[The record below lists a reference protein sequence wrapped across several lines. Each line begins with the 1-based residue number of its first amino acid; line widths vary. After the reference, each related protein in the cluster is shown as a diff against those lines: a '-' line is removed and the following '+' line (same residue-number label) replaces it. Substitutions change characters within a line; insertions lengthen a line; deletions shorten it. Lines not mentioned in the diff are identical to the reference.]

1 MFDRFTDSARKVVIL
16 AQEEARSLSHRTIGT
31 EHLLVAL
38 FVEGDGV
45 AYQALSSMGLKQED
59 FRAMMENLKGAGEG
73 GSAGHIPFSPRAKKV
88 LELSL
93 REALT
98 LAHNYIGT
106 EHILLGILR
115 ENGSTA
121 SQMLIALNIDQQL
134 LRNKII
140 DLLSSTSTSF
150 TNDEDDLLTTHPSG
164 KVIDKRAKN
173 LTSYGTDLTQ
183 KARDGELD
191 PVIGRESEIER
202 VIQILSRRT
211 KNNPILIGEP
221 GVGKTAIAEGLAQ
234 AIIDG
239 NVPKGLKDSTLFS
252 VDLSALI
259 AGARYRGDFEE
270 RFKKLL
276 EEVDSKKNV
285 ILFFDEIH
293 ALIGAGGSDGS
304 VDAANMM
311 KPLLSRGSL
320 KTMGATTYDEYRKK
334 FSKDTAMVRRFQT
347 VDVNPPTQED
357 TIKILQGLKK
367 NYEKYHNAIIT
378 DEAIIAATKLSD
390 RYISDRFLPDKA
402 IDLIDEAGARARV
415 AAKDNTEDE
424 IVVDAELV
432 AQVVSLWTGVPLT
445 QLTTEET
452 KKYTQLESL
461 LESSVIG
468 QTSAVTSIAKSV
480 RRSKSG
486 LKDPNRPAG
495 SFIFAGPTGVGKTQ
509 LAKTL
514 AKALFGSEEALV
526 TYDMSEY
533 MEKHTV
539 SRLIGSPP
547 GYIGHDEGGQ
557 LTERV
562 RRSPFSV
569 ILFDEIEKAHPDIF
583 NTFLQILEEGRLTDS
598 QGRKVDFRNTYIIMT
613 TNLGAKELVKSNSLG
628 FANSTESGHERLVQA
643 VNNELKQHFRPEF
656 LNRVDDVVVFNQLNF
671 ENICNIVDIQIGSLE
686 VKLHALNLGLEIT
699 QGAKEYLA
707 KKGFDPTL
715 GVRPLKRVM
724 QNLVEDQLSEM
735 ILSGTLENNS
745 VIVVDVLD
753 NKLLFAVR
761 PGVILP
767 VEQPNFQE

>member
-1 MFDRFTDSARKVVIL
+1 MFDRFTDSARKVVVL
-16 AQEEARSLSHRTIGT
+16 AQEEARTLKHRTIGT

-38 FVEGDGV
+38 YLEGTGV
-45 AYQALSSMGLKQED
+45 AYQALSSMGLTQDD
-59 FRAMMENLKGAGEG
+59 FRVIMESLKGPGEG
-73 GSAGHIPFSPRAKKV
+73 EASGHIPFSPRAKKV

-121 SQMLIALNIDQQL
+121 SQMLLALNIDPHI

-140 DLLSSTSTSF
+140 DLLSSSALSF
-150 TNDEDDLLTTHPSG
+150 SSEDDDLISTHPSG
-164 KVIDKRAKN
+164 KVIDKRSKN

-234 AIIDG
+234 AIINGD
-239 NVPKGLKDSTLFS
+239 VPKGLKDSTLFS
-252 VDLSALI
+252 VDLSAII

-276 EEVDSKKNV
+276 EEVDSKQNV

-293 ALIGAGGSDGS
+293 TLIGAGGSDGS
-304 VDAANMM
+304 VDASNMM
-311 KPLLSRGSL
+311 KPLLSRGTL
-320 KTMGATTYDEYRKK
+320 RTMGATTYDEYRKK

-347 VDVNPPTQED
+347 VDINPPTQED
-357 TIKILQGLKK
+357 TIKILQGLRK
-367 NYEKYHNAIIT
+367 NYENYHNAIIT
-378 DEAIIAATKLSD
+378 DDAIIAATKLSD
-390 RYISDRFLPDKA
+390 RYIADRFLPDKA

-424 IVVDAELV
+424 ITVDAELV

-461 LESSVIG
+461 LESSIIG
-468 QTSAVTSIAKSV
+468 QSSAVASIAKSV

-495 SFIFAGPTGVGKTQ
+495 SFVFAGPTGVGKTQ

-514 AKALFGSEEALV
+514 AKALFGNEEALV

-547 GYIGHDEGGQ
+547 GYVGHEEGGQ

-562 RRSPFSV
+562 RRNPFSV

-598 QGRKVDFRNTYIIMT
+598 QGRKVDFRNTYIVMT
-613 TNLGAKELVKSNSLG
+613 TNLGAKELAKSNSLG
-628 FANSTESGHERLVQA
+628 FANATESGHERLVQA

-656 LNRVDDVVVFNQLNF
+656 LNRIDDVVVFNQLNF
-671 ENICNIVDIQIGSLE
+671 ANICNIVDIQLGNLE
-686 VKLHALNLGLEIT
+686 VKLHSLNLGLET
-699 QGAKEYLA
+699 TLGAKEFLA
-707 KKGFDPTL
+707 TKGFDPTL
-715 GVRPLKRVM
+715 GVRPLKRVI
-724 QNLVEDQLSEM
+724 QNLVEDHLSEM
-735 ILSGTLENNS
+735 ILSGTLETNS
-745 VIVVDVLD
+745 VIVIDVVDK
-753 NKLLFAVR
+753 KLLFAVR
-761 PGVILP
+761 PGVTLP
-767 VEQPNFQE
+767 IQQPNFQE

>member
-1 MFDRFTDSARKVVIL
+1 
-16 AQEEARSLSHRTIGT
+16 
-31 EHLLVAL
+31 
-38 FVEGDGV
+38 
-45 AYQALSSMGLKQED
+45 
-59 FRAMMENLKGAGEG
+59 
-73 GSAGHIPFSPRAKKV
+73 
-88 LELSL
+88 
-93 REALT
+93 
-98 LAHNYIGT
+98 
-106 EHILLGILR
+106 
-115 ENGSTA
+115 
-121 SQMLIALNIDQQL
+121 MLIALNIDQQL
-134 LRNKII
+134 LRNNII
-140 DLLSSTSTSF
+140 DLLSSTSTPFS
-150 TNDEDDLLTTHPSG
+150 NEEDDLLSTHPSG

-234 AIIDG
+234 AIVDG

-293 ALIGAGGSDGS
+293 TLIGAGGSDGS

-452 KKYTQLESL
+452 KKYTQLETL

-468 QTSAVTSIAKSV
+468 QPSAVTSIAKSV

-547 GYIGHDEGGQ
+547 GYVGHEEGGQ

-671 ENICNIVDIQIGSLE
+671 ENICNIVDIQIGALE
-686 VKLHALNLGLEIT
+686 VKLHALNLGLETT

-707 KKGFDPTL
+707 QKGFDPTL
-715 GVRPLKRVM
+715 GVRPLKRVI
-724 QNLVEDQLSEM
+724 QNLIEDQLSEM
-735 ILSGTLENNS
+735 ILSGTLEANS

-753 NKLLFAVR
+753 KKLLFAVR
-761 PGVILP
+761 PGVVLP

>member
-38 FVEGDGV
+38 FVEGEGV

-59 FRAMMENLKGAGEG
+59 FRAMMDNLKGPGEG
-73 GSAGHIPFSPRAKKV
+73 GSSGHIPFSPRAKKV

-134 LRNKII
+134 LRNNII

-150 TNDEDDLLTTHPSG
+150 SNEEDDLLSTHPSG

-173 LTSYGTDLTQ
+173 LTSYGTDLTE

-234 AIIDG
+234 AIVDG

-293 ALIGAGGSDGS
+293 TLIGAGGSEGS

-334 FSKDTAMVRRFQT
+334 VFK
-347 VDVNPPTQED
+347 
-357 TIKILQGLKK
+357 
-367 NYEKYHNAIIT
+367 
-378 DEAIIAATKLSD
+378 
-390 RYISDRFLPDKA
+390 RYRYGS
-402 IDLIDEAGARARV
+402 
-415 AAKDNTEDE
+415 
-424 IVVDAELV
+424 
-432 AQVVSLWTGVPLT
+432 SL
-445 QLTTEET
+445 
-452 KKYTQLESL
+452 
-461 LESSVIG
+461 
-468 QTSAVTSIAKSV
+468 
-480 RRSKSG
+480 
-486 LKDPNRPAG
+486 
-495 SFIFAGPTGVGKTQ
+495 
-509 LAKTL
+509 
-514 AKALFGSEEALV
+514 
-526 TYDMSEY
+526 
-533 MEKHTV
+533 
-539 SRLIGSPP
+539 
-547 GYIGHDEGGQ
+547 
-557 LTERV
+557 
-562 RRSPFSV
+562 
-569 ILFDEIEKAHPDIF
+569 
-583 NTFLQILEEGRLTDS
+583 
-598 QGRKVDFRNTYIIMT
+598 
-613 TNLGAKELVKSNSLG
+613 SNS
-628 FANSTESGHERLVQA
+628 R
-643 VNNELKQHFRPEF
+643 
-656 LNRVDDVVVFNQLNF
+656 
-671 ENICNIVDIQIGSLE
+671 C
-686 VKLHALNLGLEIT
+686 
-699 QGAKEYLA
+699 
-707 KKGFDPTL
+707 
-715 GVRPLKRVM
+715 
-724 QNLVEDQLSEM
+724 
-735 ILSGTLENNS
+735 
-745 VIVVDVLD
+745 
-753 NKLLFAVR
+753 
-761 PGVILP
+761 
-767 VEQPNFQE
+767 

>member
-73 GSAGHIPFSPRAKKV
+73 GSSGHIPFSPRAKKV

-150 TNDEDDLLTTHPSG
+150 TNDEDDLLSTHPSG

-334 FSKDTAMVRRFQT
+334 FSKDIAMVRRFQT

-468 QTSAVTSIAKSV
+468 QPSAVTSIAKSV

-562 RRSPFSV
+562 RRSPFLV

-686 VKLHALNLGLEIT
+686 VKLHALNLGLETT

-715 GVRPLKRVM
+715 GVRPLKRVI
-724 QNLVEDQLSEM
+724 QNLIEDQLSEM
-735 ILSGTLENNS
+735 ILSGTLEANS

>member
-150 TNDEDDLLTTHPSG
+150 TNDEDDLLSTHPSG

-468 QTSAVTSIAKSV
+468 QPSAVTSIAKSV

>member
-150 TNDEDDLLTTHPSG
+150 TNDEEDLLSSHPSG

-468 QTSAVTSIAKSV
+468 QPSAVTSIAKSV

-686 VKLHALNLGLEIT
+686 VKLHALNLGLETT

-715 GVRPLKRVM
+715 GVRPLKRVI
-724 QNLVEDQLSEM
+724 QNLIEDQLSEM
-735 ILSGTLENNS
+735 ILSGTLEANS